1 MKSFRRGRV
10 TGRPRSRFSGRGRNR
25 RGRGR
30 RGSSRGYFVSRGG
43 IRL

>member
-1 MKSFRRGRV
+1 MKFRGRGRRGR
-10 TGRPRSRFSGRGRNR
+10 SNFKR

-30 RGSSRGYFVSRGG
+30 RGRSSRGYFVSRGG

>member
-1 MKSFRRGRV
+1 MKYSRRGRA
-10 TGRPRSRFSGRGRNR
+10 GRRPSFSRRN

-30 RGSSRGYFVSRGG
+30 RRSSSRGYFVSRGG

>member
-1 MKSFRRGRV
+1 MRFRRGRKSFRRGR
-10 TGRPRSRFSGRGRNR
+10 RSFSRGR

-30 RGSSRGYFVSRGG
+30 RQRSYTVSRGG

>member
-1 MKSFRRGRV
+1 M
-10 TGRPRSRFSGRGRNR
+10 R

-30 RGSSRGYFVSRGG
+30 SRRRGFSRRRSKSHRSYFVSRGG